1 MKIAFIGQKGIPAQ
15 SGGIE
20 RHVEELS
27 VKLAEQG
34 HQVFVY
40 SRSHYTP
47 KNLRTYKLKNISLI
61 SLPSIN
67 SKNLDTISH
76 TLISTLHALFK
87 GYDII
92 HYHGVGPSTLA
103 WIPRIFSRAKIVSTF
118 HCRDQFH
125 QKWAWFA
132 RQYLKFGEW
141 ASCKFSHQTIGISQ
155 ILKKFCNE
163 RFNRDTAYIPNG
175 INKPQSIDL
184 TVQKEILKKF
194 NLESNKYFLTVARLV
209 KHKGIHYLIRAFN
222 KINTNKKLVIVGDS
236 AHTDDYVAYLKNL
249 AKHNPNIIFTGAKFG
264 NDLNALFKNA
274 YLYIHP
280 SESEGLPITVL
291 EAMSHEKCVLV
302 SNIPENIE
310 AFAGRGF
317 LFKNKDINNLAQ
329 KIKILEQR
337 PELRYEKA
345 QLAKSHVLQNYNW
358 DNIVKDTINLYEKT
372 LHNKEELV
380 EFSKI

>member
-40 SRSHYTP
+40 SRPHYTN
-47 KNLRTYKLKNISLI
+47 KALKIYRNIKLI
-61 SLPSIN
+61 SMPSIN
-67 SKNLDTISH
+67 SKGFDTILH
-76 TLISTLHALFK
+76 TLISTLHALFQ
-87 GYDII
+87 GYNII
-92 HYHGVGPSTLA
+92 HYHGVGPSTLS
-103 WIPRIFSRAKIVSTF
+103 WIPRVFSRAKVISTL

-125 QKWAWFA
+125 QKWGWFA
-132 RQYLKFGEW
+132 RQYLKLGEW
-141 ASCKFSHQTIGISQ
+141 ASCRFPHQTIVISQ
-155 ILKKFCNE
+155 ILKKFCFE
-163 RFNRDTAYIPNG
+163 RFNKDVTYIPNG
-175 INKPQSIDL
+175 INQPAEIEQDI
-184 TVQKEILKKF
+184 QKEILRKF
-194 NLESNKYFLTVARLV
+194 NLEPSKYFLTVARLV
-209 KHKGIHYLIRAFN
+209 RHKGIHYLIRAFN
-222 KINTNKKLVIVGDS
+222 RIKTNKKLVIVGDS
-236 AHTDDYVAYLKNL
+236 AHTDDYVVYLKNL
-249 AKHNPNIIFTGAKFG
+249 AKNNPNIIFTGAQFD
-264 NDLNALFKNA
+264 NDLHTLFKNA

-317 LFKNKDINNLAQ
+317 LFKNKDIDNLVKKMQ
-329 KIKILEQR
+329 ILEQR
-337 PELRYEKA
+337 SELRYEKA
-345 QLAKSHVLQNYNW
+345 QLAKVHVLQNYNW

-372 LHNKEELV
+372 LHQREEFAFLL
-380 EFSKI
+380 KN